1 MKRFFLLLLA
11 FLCFLIP
18 VGCGDPDSGQKPS
31 EPTVP
36 SEPEVPEKPAY
47 QNAYLNK
54 KDGLKI
60 LAIGNSFTYVST

>member
-11 FLCFLIP
+11 FLCFLFP

-47 QNAYLNK
+47 
-54 KDGLKI
+54 
-60 LAIGNSFTYVST
+60 